1 MFDSDIQEDG
11 DLTCEPKPKKKKPT
25 KPQDSEVIHSSLGY
39 SSFKVPP
46 LVEYKSIDAYC
57 ETKPGIS
64 LSDSSDSAFNSPSTS
79 GLNNLQSI
87 SSPVVFKSPK
97 TASRK
102 KEPHSSGSKPFMFFS
117 IEELSLVKSLKHW
130 TNTKVCPVGLVMC
143 NFTDQQCYLQSVMEK
158 GQWNI
163 LLDTSLLPE
172 IPNLKTLLQIFGT
185 LEVINGLSRVK
196 VNFYRNIGC
205 VDLPLFVESYKLMQ
219 KYVPD
224 FVETVECEK
233 EANLHDSEL
242 METTSEIRLNDTLD
256 DYSFSNIL

>member
-1 MFDSDIQEDG
+1 MFDSDIQEAG
-11 DLTCEPKPKKKKPT
+11 DLTCEPKPKKKKLT

-46 LVEYKSIDAYC
+46 LVEYKSIDGYC

-64 LSDSSDSAFNSPSTS
+64 LSVSSDSAISAPSTS

-97 TASRK
+97 TLAIKRV
-102 KEPHSSGSKPFMFFS
+102 PHSSESKPFMFFS
-117 IEELSLVKSLKHW
+117 VEDLSLVKSLKHW
-130 TNTKVCPVGLVMC
+130 TNTKVCPVGLVMYNC
-143 NFTDQQCYLQSVMEK
+143 TDQQCYLHSVMEK
-158 GQWNI
+158 GQWSI
-163 LLDTSLLPE
+163 LLDTSLLLE
-172 IPNLKTLLQIFGT
+172 IPNLETLLQIFGT
-185 LEVINGLSRVK
+185 LEVVNGLSRVK
-196 VNFYRNIGC
+196 VNFYRNLGS

-224 FVETVECEK
+224 FVKTIECEK
-233 EANLHDSEL
+233 EANLDDSEF
-242 METTSEIRLNDTLD
+242 METTSEIKLNDTLD